1 MKIKDVMTR
10 TVETVRPDTTVQEA
24 AAKMKSL
31 NVGPMPVVDGDRV
44 GGIVTDRDIVV
55 RAVADGRDPRTTA
68 VRDVMTAEV
77 VSCNE
82 DDDVKDAARTMKER
96 QVRRLLVTDRDQRLK
111 GIVSLGDLA
120 VDTRDDKMKGDILE
134 KVSTGPETVGKR

>member
-10 TVETVRPDTTVQEA
+10 TVETVRPETTVQEA
-24 AAKMKSL
+24 AAKMKSM
-31 NVGPMPVVDGDRV
+31 NVGPMPVVDGDRL

-55 RAVADGRDPRTTA
+55 RAVADGRDPRTTT
-68 VRDVMTAEV
+68 VRDVMTTDV

-82 DDDVKDAARTMKER
+82 DDDVKDAARTMKDR
-96 QVRRLLVTDRDQRLK
+96 QVRRLLVTDREKRLK

-134 KVSTGPETVGKR
+134 KVSMGPETVGKR